1 MNKLWSKQ
9 KNINSRIESFTIGKD
24 AKLDERIAR
33 YDILGSMAHAIM
45 LQESEI
51 ITAEDLENLLSGL
64 NQLLSRAEAAEL
76 TIEEG
81 IEDIHSYVE
90 MQLTDMIGEAG
101 KKLHTAR
108 SRNDQI
114 LVDLK
119 LYYREYL
126 SDVAGQ
132 LEQLIHALLDRAGQY
147 KEVLMPGYTHMQVAM
162 PSSFGLWFGGYGE
175 TLIHDFAVLK
185 NTIEIVNHN
194 PLGSAAGYGSSFPV
208 RRARTTELLG
218 FSNLEYNV
226 IAASMNRGKTEFY
239 LASALAGIGTTL
251 GKFCMDICLYNSQ
264 NYGFLILPEE
274 YTTGSSIMP
283 HKKNPDVFEL
293 LRAKFNQIILLPQ
306 EINAV
311 IQNLPTGYHRD
322 YQLLKEIMFDKMNT
336 VTESLDILIYVI
348 DKIEVKENL
357 MKDPLYAQAFS
368 VEMIKEKVDSGIPF
382 RDAYLQVKDLLERG
396 LTEIPA
402 LNHTHEGSIGSLNIP
417 EIRRKLEKIKERY
430 PDYDFEAI
438 FTRLRNHQV

>member
-1 MNKLWSKQ
+1 MNKLWSNQ
-9 KNINSRIESFTIGKD
+9 KNINSRIESFTIGND

-45 LQESEI
+45 LQESGI
-51 ITAEDLENLLSGL
+51 ISKKDLQDLLFGL
-64 NQLLSRAEAAEL
+64 NQLLTRAEEGNL
-76 TIEEG
+76 TIGEG

-90 MQLTDMIGEAG
+90 MQLTEFVGEAG

-119 LYYREYL
+119 LYYREFL
-126 SDVAGQ
+126 FEVSNQ
-132 LEQLIHALLDRAGQY
+132 LEDLINALLDRAHQY
-147 KEVLMPGYTHMQVAM
+147 QEVLMPGYTHLQVAM

-175 TLIHDFAVLK
+175 TLIHDYSVLK
-185 NTIEIVNHN
+185 NTIEIINHN
-194 PLGSAAGYGSSFPV
+194 PLGSAAGYGSSFPI
-208 RRARTTELLG
+208 RRKRTTELLG
-218 FSNLEYNV
+218 FSDLEYNV
-226 IAASMNRGKTEFY
+226 IAASMNRGKAEFY
-239 LASALAGIGTTL
+239 LASALAGIGVTL
-251 GKFCMDICLYNSQ
+251 GKYCMDICLYNSQ

-293 LRAKFNQIILLPQ
+293 LRAKFNQLILLPQ
-306 EINAV
+306 EINAI

-322 YQLLKEIMFDKMNT
+322 YQLLKEVMFDKMNT
-336 VTESLDILIYVI
+336 ITECLDILIYVI

-368 VEMIKEKVDSGIPF
+368 VEMIKEKVDMGTPF
-382 RDAYLQVKDLLERG
+382 RDAYLAVKDQLEKG

-402 LNHTHEGSIGSLNIP
+402 LDHSHEGSIGSLNIT
-417 EIRRKLEKIKERY
+417 EIRKKLQKTKDRY
-430 PDYDFEAI
+430 PEYDFQAI